1 MRLDKALA
9 LTGCSRT
16 QAKAMIAAGRV
27 QAGGA
32 VARDPGLNVEIADV
46 MLDGAPIDAN
56 DELLPD
62 AQQARRRHHRYGG

>member
-46 MLDGAPIDAN
+46 MLDGAPAAQFLSRVRQ
-56 DELLPD
+56 LLENP
-62 AQQARRRHHRYGG
+62 ALLL